1 MNEIEKKTLKTLEY
15 DKILERLSQFAV
27 TEGGKGLALALTPSS
42 SAREVRENLADTE
55 RAKELIGRKGN
66 PDIAAV
72 QDVRGPLARAEKGGM
87 MSLQELLRTAQILRC
102 ARKLLDYLEEERGE
116 GQLFELFSLL
126 RPNRALEERISFVV
140 LSEEELNDNASP
152 ELADIRRKL
161 RNAAGKAKDILNRIV
176 HNSGKYLQDQIITLR
191 GDRYCIP
198 VRAEY
203 RSEIPGLVHD
213 VSGTGAT
220 LFVEPMAVV
229 EANNELREL
238 EAQEQAEVERILYE
252 LSARCADFRQSIED
266 DLSLIAEI
274 DFIFAKAKL
283 SYAQNGMCPAVNE
296 KGRVVLNRARHPLID
311 PKTVVP
317 ISVNIGCDFS
327 TLVITGPNTGGK
339 TVTLKTLGL
348 LVLMAESGLHIPA
361 ADESEISIFDHILS
375 DIGDEQSIEQS
386 LSTFSA
392 HMSNIVKILE
402 VVDQSTLVLFDEL
415 GAGTD
420 PVEGA
425 ALSIAVLERVKAFG
439 ARCAATTHYAEL
451 KAYALQTAGVENAS
465 CEFDVA
471 TLRPTYRLLIGVPG
485 KSNAF
490 AISTRLGLDE
500 SIVARARALVDE
512 EAKQFDEVLADL
524 ERKRQD
530 FEARSEEAEALRREL
545 AQMRAELQA
554 EREKFDAGKDA
565 EVRKQRE
572 QAKRLLATVKGLYE
586 NVTGELDALKKEKD
600 AADFSRRLAET
611 KKQLS
616 RSIDLAEDGFTVEKK
631 EEKYTLP
638 RKLRIGDSVSIKT
651 LNKDGTVL
659 ELPDAKG
666 DVVVRAGMIKTKVHV
681 SALRLKE
688 ETAPKK
694 RTSPGRGTHKGS
706 GERVKRELDL
716 RGMLVSEAEIALEQ
730 YLDSAMLMGIGE
742 IVVIHGKG
750 TGAVRN
756 AVRNLLKGHRL
767 VKSFRPGVFGE
778 GDDGVTVVTLK

>member
-1 MNEIEKKTLKTLEY
+1 M
-15 DKILERLSQFAV
+15 
-27 TEGGKGLALALTPSS
+27 
-42 SAREVRENLADTE
+42 
-55 RAKELIGRKGN
+55 
-66 PDIAAV
+66 
-72 QDVRGPLARAEKGGM
+72 
-87 MSLQELLRTAQILRC
+87 
-102 ARKLLDYLEEERGE
+102 
-116 GQLFELFSLL
+116 
-126 RPNRALEERISFVV
+126 
-140 LSEEELNDNASP
+140 
-152 ELADIRRKL
+152 
-161 RNAAGKAKDILNRIV
+161 
-176 HNSGKYLQDQIITLR
+176 
-191 GDRYCIP
+191 
-198 VRAEY
+198 
-203 RSEIPGLVHD
+203 
-213 VSGTGAT
+213 
-220 LFVEPMAVV
+220 
-229 EANNELREL
+229 
-238 EAQEQAEVERILYE
+238 
-252 LSARCADFRQSIED
+252 
-266 DLSLIAEI
+266 
-274 DFIFAKAKL
+274 
-283 SYAQNGMCPAVNE
+283 
-296 KGRVVLNRARHPLID
+296 
-311 PKTVVP
+311 P

>member
-1 MNEIEKKTLKTLEY
+1 M
-15 DKILERLSQFAV
+15 
-27 TEGGKGLALALTPSS
+27 
-42 SAREVRENLADTE
+42 
-55 RAKELIGRKGN
+55 
-66 PDIAAV
+66 
-72 QDVRGPLARAEKGGM
+72 
-87 MSLQELLRTAQILRC
+87 
-102 ARKLLDYLEEERGE
+102 
-116 GQLFELFSLL
+116 
-126 RPNRALEERISFVV
+126 
-140 LSEEELNDNASP
+140 
-152 ELADIRRKL
+152 
-161 RNAAGKAKDILNRIV
+161 
-176 HNSGKYLQDQIITLR
+176 
-191 GDRYCIP
+191 
-198 VRAEY
+198 
-203 RSEIPGLVHD
+203 RS
-213 VSGTGAT
+213 
-220 LFVEPMAVV
+220 
-229 EANNELREL
+229 
-238 EAQEQAEVERILYE
+238 
-252 LSARCADFRQSIED
+252 
-266 DLSLIAEI
+266 
-274 DFIFAKAKL
+274 
-283 SYAQNGMCPAVNE
+283 
-296 KGRVVLNRARHPLID
+296 
-311 PKTVVP
+311 
-317 ISVNIGCDFS
+317 
-327 TLVITGPNTGGK
+327 
-339 TVTLKTLGL
+339 
-348 LVLMAESGLHIPA
+348 
-361 ADESEISIFDHILS
+361 
-375 DIGDEQSIEQS
+375 
-386 LSTFSA
+386 
-392 HMSNIVKILE
+392 
-402 VVDQSTLVLFDEL
+402 
-415 GAGTD
+415 
-420 PVEGA
+420 
-425 ALSIAVLERVKAFG
+425 
-439 ARCAATTHYAEL
+439 
-451 KAYALQTAGVENAS
+451 AS
-465 CEFDVA
+465 CEFDVT

-500 SIVARARALVDE
+500 SIVSRARALVDE

-530 FEARSEEAEALRREL
+530 FEARSEEAEKLRREL
-545 AQMRAELQA
+545 AQMRADLQA

-616 RSIDLAEDGFTVEKK
+616 RSIDLAEDGFTVERK

-681 SALRLKE
+681 SALRLNE
-688 ETAPKK
+688 ESAPKK
-694 RTSPGRGTHKGS
+694 RTPPGRGTHKGS